1 MLTPP
6 TPEDERGE
14 TDTSLDAERQ
24 KADELLTERA
34 ASLADAA
41 ASVLALASQEADVLI
56 ETARDHTDAALD
68 HADQPTAVRAEIAAA
83 RDAEDAQTEARRTA
97 AAATLADEQRA
108 HQRAI
113 KHLLA
118 IERDETDQRLQK
130 ERERADHRIASR
142 DDFFAMVSHDV
153 RSLLGS
159 ISLSADALR
168 GADHDRAG
176 AVREADRIL
185 RLTARMNRLV
195 GDLLDVVSLEAGK
208 LKIDPATHDLR
219 DLLAETVE
227 SFQALA
233 AAREV
238 QLIAARPA
246 APMRTRCDSDRMLQ
260 VLANL
265 VSNALK
271 FTTPGGHVALAV
283 ARAGASFDV
292 TVRDDGRGIA
302 PDQQEAIFD
311 RFSQA
316 SQLDRRGLGLGLYIA
331 RGVLEAHGGSLS
343 VTSALGAG
351 ATFHAT
357 LPAA

>member
-1 MLTPP
+1 MQPAPP
-6 TPEDERGE
+6 PGPERAE

-24 KADELLTERA
+24 KADDLLAARA

-41 ASVLALASQEADVLI
+41 AAVLTLASQEADVLV

-68 HADQPTAVRAEIAAA
+68 HANEPTAVRAEIAAA
-83 RDAEDAQTEARRTA
+83 RDAEDAQTEARRAA

-118 IERDETDQRLQK
+118 IERDETDQRLQN
-130 ERERADHRIASR
+130 ERERADHRVASR

-176 AVREADRIL
+176 SVREADRIL

-195 GDLLDVVSLEAGK
+195 GDLLDVVSLEAGQ

-227 SFQALA
+227 GFQALA
-233 AAREV
+233 TTRAV
-238 QLIAARPA
+238 HLTAARPA

-271 FTTPGGHVALAV
+271 FTAPGGHVALAV
-283 ARAGASFDV
+283 ARTGTTFDV
-292 TVRDDGRGIA
+292 TVQDDGRGIA
-302 PDQQEAIFD
+302 PDQHEAIFD

-351 ATFHAT
+351 ATFHAV
-357 LPAA
+357 LPAT